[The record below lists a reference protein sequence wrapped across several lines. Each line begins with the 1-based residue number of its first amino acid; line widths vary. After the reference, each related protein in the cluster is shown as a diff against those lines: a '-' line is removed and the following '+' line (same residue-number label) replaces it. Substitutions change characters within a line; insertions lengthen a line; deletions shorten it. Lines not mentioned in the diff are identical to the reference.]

1 MEENKESNVI
11 VVKSGRL
18 EQLQSKIEEHI
29 EKGYDILGS
38 VQAIT
43 EHIEIQ
49 RAGTHHKYH
58 NIYFVTMQKQ

>member
-1 MEENKESNVI
+1 MEENKESNVVI
-11 VVKSGRL
+11 VKSSFL
-18 EQLQSKIEEHI
+18 DQLQKKIDEHI
-29 EKGYDILGS
+29 EKGYDIIGS

-58 NIYFVTMQKQ
+58 NLYFITMEKQ